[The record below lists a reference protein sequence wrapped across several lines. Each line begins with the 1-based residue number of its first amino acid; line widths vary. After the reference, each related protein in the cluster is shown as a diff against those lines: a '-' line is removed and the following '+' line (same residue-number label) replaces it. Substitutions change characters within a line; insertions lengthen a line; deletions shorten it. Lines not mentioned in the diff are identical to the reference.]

1 MANAKTNA
9 MRILDRANI
18 KYTTHSYETDGLA
31 VPGTE
36 VAQKLGIPVRKVFK
50 TLVTQGADRRYIVF
64 VIPVAC
70 VLDVKKAARA
80 AGEKN
85 VEMIHVKDIS
95 KVTGYIRGGCS
106 PVGMKKQFHTVIDE
120 SCRALDTM
128 LVSAGKIG
136 QQVEL
141 VPQDL
146 ITLIGADV
154 ADIVKQGQN

>member
-18 KYTTHSYETDGLA
+18 KYTAHSYETDGLA

-70 VLDVKKAARA
+70 ELDVKKAARA

-141 VPQDL
+141 MPQDL